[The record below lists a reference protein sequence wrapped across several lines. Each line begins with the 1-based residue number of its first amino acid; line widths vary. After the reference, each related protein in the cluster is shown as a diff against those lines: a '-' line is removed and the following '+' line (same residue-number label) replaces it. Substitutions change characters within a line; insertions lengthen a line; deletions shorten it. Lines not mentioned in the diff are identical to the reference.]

1 MSISES
7 LTTVRELCHG
17 KDWFHDVLP
26 GDHDR
31 IIVCV
36 NRMDNEAHTLIPDFV
51 NKHQVLV
58 HYASYYS
65 VEKDKFTEKL
75 SSPAMASK
83 PGFVDD
89 VEDPDLD
96 HLIKEL
102 DRLERICGSNILQD
116 IFYEIHDG
124 KNAVTN
130 LSVKFP
136 EVRSGLE
143 KLFEVFGFDVIYDE
157 LDG

>member
-75 SSPAMASK
+75 SSPAMASGK
-83 PGFVDD
+83 PYSCSFILLPPVCLHH
-89 VEDPDLD
+89 PNQLYASL
-96 HLIKEL
+96 HL
-102 DRLERICGSNILQD
+102 
-116 IFYEIHDG
+116 
-124 KNAVTN
+124 
-130 LSVKFP
+130 
-136 EVRSGLE
+136 
-143 KLFEVFGFDVIYDE
+143 
-157 LDG
+157 